1 MTTPSIPSQSNPFRV
16 SKAVNLT
23 DREIA
28 ETFVRSRVIAERV
41 SPNSRTPVVLLG
53 GKGSGRTH
61 LMRYWSL
68 PVQVL
73 RSTESL
79 SGALKR
85 DGYLGTY
92 ILMGG
97 LNAARFAGLKLDP
110 EATRLAFGYYFD
122 LQIASA
128 FCHTLTRLRDEDVVT
143 TEEERA
149 FCREAGGLLD
159 SRVDRPQS
167 LPELLD
173 RISRVRRAV
182 DQEVNSATL
191 EQRIPV
197 LSIQSNP
204 GDLFFGFPS
213 LASKFAPQLRGLTL
227 TYLLDEL
234 ENLDTDQ
241 QRYVQTL
248 IRERRDPV
256 GLIVAGRTYG
266 VRTYETLAA
275 GEINRAGA
283 ELDKVRLDDVMREEE
298 GEFQSF
304 CESLVRLRLEAAGM
318 SNIDLPRMLA
328 EEQVGK
334 YGELL
339 DLPTEAPG
347 ESPAL
352 RRLATQL
359 TMHPSASGLADPVA
373 DAQSICARLAE
384 PRRPLLEKAAILA
397 FYQDWNAGGD
407 LNASATALREA
418 MDARGGGRDRLSRL
432 LGHFRADLL
441 AQLRREHRRPQEY
454 SGFKTMVDLADGN
467 ARNFVNLM
475 KSVVSWCEFM
485 GADISVASDIPV
497 EAQRRAVLDT
507 SDWFYGDAQVV
518 GRTSNRARVGL
529 ERLCEMFEKLRFS
542 DKPVESS
549 LSAFNVDLDALTPE
563 ARAAVEATADWSLLV
578 ARHPRRDRNED
589 RLQTTYQVNR
599 MLAPRWNL
607 PIARRGVVDLSA
619 TEIDAMFGVETR
631 EGFEVSISN
640 RMARMNAPF
649 RATKS
654 GPSDGTAQQSLL

>member
-1 MTTPSIPSQSNPFRV
+1 MTTPSIPSHSNPFRV

-28 ETFVRSRVIAERV
+28 DTFVRSRVIAERV

-73 RSTESL
+73 RSSETL
-79 SGALKR
+79 PGALKR
-85 DGYLGTY
+85 DGYVGTY

-97 LNAARFAGLKLDP
+97 LNAARFAGLKLEP

-122 LQIASA
+122 LQISSA
-128 FCHTLTRLRDEDVVT
+128 FCHTLTRLRDQDVVT
-143 TEEERA
+143 AEEEGA
-149 FCREAGGLLD
+149 FCQEAGELLD
-159 SRVDRPQS
+159 SSVDRPRS

-191 EQRIPV
+191 EQRVPV

-213 LASKFAPQLRGLTL
+213 LASRFASQLSGLTL

-275 GEINRAGA
+275 GEINREGA
-283 ELDKVRLDDVMREEE
+283 ELDKVRLDDVMREDER
-298 GEFQSF
+298 EFQSF
-304 CESLVRLRLEAAGM
+304 CEALVRLRLEAAGM
-318 SNIDLPRMLA
+318 SNIDLPRMLV

-339 DLPTEAPG
+339 GLPTEAPG

-359 TMHPSASGLADPVA
+359 TTHASSTRLVDPVS

-384 PRRPLLEKAAILA
+384 PHRPLLEKAAVLA
-397 FYQDWNAGGD
+397 FYQDWNAD
-407 LNASATALREA
+407 RNLNASATALREA
-418 MDARGGGRDRLSRL
+418 MDARGGRDRLSRL

-454 SGFKTMVDLADGN
+454 SGFTTMVDLADGN

-518 GRTSNRARVGL
+518 GRTSDRARVGL

-549 LSAFNVDLDALTPE
+549 LSAFNVDLDALTQE
-563 ARAAVEATADWSLLV
+563 ARAAVEAAADWSLLV
-578 ARHPRRDRNED
+578 ARYPRRDRNED
-589 RLQTTYQVNR
+589 RLQRTYQVNR

-619 TEIDAMFGVETR
+619 GEIGAMFGAEIR
-631 EGFEVSISN
+631 EAFEVALAY
-640 RMARMNAPF
+640 RLARMNAPF
-649 RATKS
+649 QAMK
-654 GPSDGTAQQSLL
+654 GDLSDGTAQQSLL